1 MGDPT
6 NFINRLLFKFKGLT
20 DLGISKTA
28 ALGNVMNAEKIYK
41 FSPERTNFYM
51 QLMESITNPDPA
63 VVETV
68 LKRENLTRTQRQDI
82 QDKLN
87 EIRRFW
93 ELQPDQTKTKAIDR
107 INKKLGT
114 NILTQGMQLKVATPS
129 GQAGGAFGIDDLKQ
143 ALFKPPPTQSTP
155 LDQAFKELPTDEA
168 RKEVATKYQIH
179 PIYSPTNENVGWYD
193 RAIFIAITYVIR
205 AIAIFFVEWGLFSGF
220 IRTFASAFT
229 MYFGM
234 YLAIYGLFLFL
245 VNSRDKDK
253 LFRFLFFYANLD
265 SEDGKGLMRIIVHI
279 LCIFMILPIPYV
291 VKEYREYEE
300 PNVLSFTD
308 KSNILAGVDKFTL
321 YAWILTSIVV
331 LAL

>member
-6 NFINRLLFKFKGLT
+6 NFINRLLFKFTGLN
-20 DLGISKTA
+20 DLGINKTA
-28 ALGNVMNAEKIYK
+28 ALGSVINTEKIYK

-51 QLMESITNPDPA
+51 QLMESITNPNPA

-82 QDKLN
+82 QDKLKI
-87 EIRRFW
+87 IRNFW
-93 ELQPDQTKTKAIDR
+93 KLQPENTKSNTIKE
-107 INKKLGT
+107 INSRLGT
-114 NILTQGMQLKVATPS
+114 NILTQGVQLQ
-129 GQAGGAFGIDDLKQ
+129 QAESKSGGALGIDDLKQ
-143 ALFKPPPTQSTP
+143 ALFKPPPAPSTP
-155 LDQAFKELPTDEA
+155 LDQAFKQLPTDEA

-179 PIYSPTNENVGWYD
+179 PIYSPTNENINWSD
-193 RAIFIAITYVIR
+193 RAIFIAITYFIR

-253 LFRFLFFYANLD
+253 LFRFLFFYANID

-279 LCIFMILPIPYV
+279 ICIFMILPIPYV
-291 VKEYREYEE
+291 VKEYREYDE
-300 PNVLSFTD
+300 PDVLSFTD
-308 KSNILAGVDKFTL
+308 KSNILNGVDKFTL

>member
-6 NFINRLLFKFKGLT
+6 NFINRLLFKFKGLN
-20 DLGISKTA
+20 DLGLNKTT
-28 ALGNVMNAEKIYK
+28 ALGNIMNAEKIYK

-51 QLMESITNPDPA
+51 QLMESITNPDPV

-93 ELQPDQTKTKAIDR
+93 QLQADNSKDKAIQD
-107 INKKLGT
+107 INSRLGN
-114 NILTQGMQLKVATPS
+114 NILTQGVQLNPKR
-129 GQAGGAFGIDDLKQ
+129 GGAFGIDDLKQ
-143 ALFKPPPTQSTP
+143 ALFKPPPSPSTP
-155 LDQAFKELPTDEA
+155 LDQAFKDLPTDED
-168 RKEVATKYQIH
+168 RKKVADKYQLH
-179 PIYSPTNENVGWYD
+179 PIYSPTNENIGWYD
-193 RAIFIAITYVIR
+193 RAIFIGITYFIR
-205 AIAIFFVEWGLFSGF
+205 SIAIFFVEWGLFSGF
-220 IRTFASAFT
+220 IRTFANAFT

-253 LFRFLFFYANLD
+253 LFRFLFFYANID
-265 SEDGKGLMRIIVHI
+265 SEDGKGLLRIIVHI
-279 LCIFMILPIPYV
+279 ICIFMLLPIPYV

-300 PNVLSFTD
+300 PNVLNFTD